1 MTKELII
8 NARPHET
15 RVALVEDGVLVEL
28 HSERKTGQELLGNI
42 YVGKVTRV
50 LPGMQA
56 AFVDIGVERTAFL
69 YVSDVHRD
77 MLNLEGSMFGDFEAE
92 TDFDLD
98 DSEALQTKPFD
109 LINFQIEDLLREGQ
123 HIMVQVSKEPLGEK
137 GARITSYISIPGRHL
152 VLMPKVDHIGVSRLI
167 EDKEKKAHLK
177 EIVCEIRP
185 NNFGFIVRTISE
197 DASKET
203 LKSEMDFLLKLWADI
218 QKKSENRSSPGLIH
232 EELPVS
238 LRAVRDLCTKEVAR
252 IIIDSNKEYKNITEF
267 IRTFAPSLKHSVEIY
282 DGHDPIFDSFGI
294 ENEISR
300 AIGPIIQLKSGGHI
314 VIELTEA
321 LTAIDVN
328 TGRYVGKT
336 NLEETILK
344 TNLEAAKEIAYQL
357 RFRNIGGLIVIDFIS
372 MEEKQNKEN
381 VHLTLQQALEKDR
394 AKTNVLPM
402 SDLGLIEMT
411 RKRTRPNLNSL
422 LTEPCTHCEGRGRLK
437 SKRAVCYEIFREIE
451 RECLIP
457 GENRDVFVSVNP
469 LIGDILGEE
478 EKKAIQALEKKLNK
492 RIIIIVKEDFHPE
505 RYEIFT

>member
-1 MTKELII
+1 MDGHQLKNSMTKELII

-15 RVALVEDGVLVEL
+15 RVALVEDGVPVEF

-77 MLNLEGSMFGDFEAE
+77 MLNIEKSMFGDLKEN
-92 TDFDLD
+92 TDLNLD
-98 DSEALQTKPFD
+98 DSETLQTNPFD

-137 GARITSYISIPGRHL
+137 GARLTSYISIPGRHL
-152 VLMPKVDHIGVSRLI
+152 VLMPKVDHIGASRLI
-167 EDKEKKAHLK
+167 EDKEKKASLK
-177 EIVCEIRP
+177 KIVHEIRP

-218 QKKSENRSSPGLIH
+218 QKKAENRSSPGRIH

-238 LRAVRDLCTKEVAR
+238 LRAVRDLFTKEVDR
-252 IIIDSNKEYKNITEF
+252 LIIDSNEEYGKIMKF
-267 IRTFAPSLKHSVEIY
+267 IRTFAPSLKHYVEIY
-282 DGHDPIFDSFGI
+282 DGYNPIFDSFGI

-300 AIGPIIQLKSGGHI
+300 ALRPIIPLKSGGHI

-321 LTAIDVN
+321 LTTIDVN

-344 TNLEAAKEIAYQL
+344 TNLEAAKKIAGQL

-372 MEEKQNKEN
+372 MEEKQNKES
-381 VHLTLQQALEKDR
+381 VHLALQQALERQGK
-394 AKTNVLPM
+394 NQ
-402 SDLGLIEMT
+402 
-411 RKRTRPNLNSL
+411 RPS
-422 LTEPCTHCEGRGRLK
+422 H
-437 SKRAVCYEIFREIE
+437 V
-451 RECLIP
+451 
-457 GENRDVFVSVNP
+457 
-469 LIGDILGEE
+469 
-478 EKKAIQALEKKLNK
+478 
-492 RIIIIVKEDFHPE
+492 
-505 RYEIFT
+505 